1 MKKKLTVLLALVMVF
16 SLTACGGNNEKEL
29 KEDVKTEEK
38 TETKDNKEKS
48 NVLATIDDFKIDVVV
63 EEPDSLGSVYAKM
76 TLTNNTEY
84 PLLSYEVTAL
94 RKDNNEK
101 TYFATYDTVM
111 PGETSPNFE
120 TMVAENNNPGDY
132 EIIAYEYSLKSGD
145 KKIVINYDVKLDKYT
160 TFEIQE

>member
-1 MKKKLTVLLALVMVF
+1 MKKKLTILLALVMVF

-48 NVLATIDDFKIDVVV
+48 NVLATIDDFKMDVVV
-63 EEPDSLGSVYAKM
+63 EEPDSLGSVFAKM

-101 TYFATYDTVM
+101 TYFVTYDTVM
-111 PGETSPNFE
+111 PEETSPNFE
-120 TMVAENNNPGDY
+120 TIVAENNNPGDY